1 MLFRPSVIKLFSI
14 FSYIL
19 APCPC
24 RQKLQ
29 LQFPSIGKSGHL
41 WLWSSLGHNSFVQVH
56 HWPSSSE
63 AGVSEQRR
71 FHYPCRISAEPG
83 CIALSYLIGHPSL
96 RYATHCYVIKKYL
109 FIWQPKT
116 RSVHVI
122 NGTPCIGVGIR
133 TCVFVLKIL
142 CQRSDKKIASL
153 KQKMPP
159 SMQQCVRFF
168 LNHCS

>member
-19 APCPC
+19 APCLC

-116 RSVHVI
+116 RSVQVI
-122 NGTPCIGVGIR
+122 NGTPCIQVWVYVR
-133 TCVFVLKIL
+133 ACL
-142 CQRSDKKIASL
+142 CWRSCAKDPTKRLLAWSRKCLHRCRNVWDFS
-153 KQKMPP
+153 
-159 SMQQCVRFF
+159 
-168 LNHCS
+168 